1 MDTDKNTAQSS
12 EKYFAYSEQTA
23 SLQNKTTYEGYS
35 IALDHQYAN
44 AVTSIEIPAEYNG
57 LPVVQIGF
65 SVTGFQIY
73 DPKYLYEMD
82 FGFHSKSLK
91 SVTIP
96 ESVRVICCKAFLSGG
111 YISSLEEAIFEQPSG
126 WKYYTA
132 DYVYMGKVPEAT
144 LADPKAAAKF
154 LKQGY
159 RLERVG

>member
-1 MDTDKNTAQSS
+1 MIITYTDGTSDNLQMDTDKNTAESS

-73 DPKYLYEMD
+73 DPK
-82 FGFHSKSLK
+82 
-91 SVTIP
+91 
-96 ESVRVICCKAFLSGG
+96 
-111 YISSLEEAIFEQPSG
+111 
-126 WKYYTA
+126 
-132 DYVYMGKVPEAT
+132 
-144 LADPKAAAKF
+144 
-154 LKQGY
+154 
-159 RLERVG
+159 